1 MKPEREL
8 RGDGLLLR
16 PLGAKDL
23 PRIVEAC
30 SDPLFARWL
39 PWLRGGYTLERA
51 EEFVTDFASSNWE
64 SGQPIWALCFEVDPD
79 SLIGVLDLRDRGQ
92 GEWEIGYWMRPEVRG
107 RGLMITAN
115 HLALNHVFSSLGALR
130 VMHYARVGNT
140 RSRNVA
146 RRLGFVPEGVRRKP
160 VARSGED
167 ATASSGDTP
176 APSGNASATAGNAS
190 APSGNAS
197 ATARETSVV
206 VEVQWQ
212 HSLLKSEWLRQ
223 SWAR

>member
-1 MKPEREL
+1 MSPRLPQQLEKMSAMKPEREL

-160 VARSGED
+160 VVRSGEG
-167 ATASSGDTP
+167 ATVSSGNASAPP
-176 APSGNASATAGNAS
+176 ANASATAG
-190 APSGNAS
+190 
-197 ATARETSVV
+197 ETSVTM
-206 VEVQWQ
+206 EIQWQ
-212 HSLLKSEWLRQ
+212 HSLLRSEWQRQ

>member
-64 SGQPIWALCFEVDPD
+64 SGQPIWALCFEADPD

-115 HLALNHVFSSLGALR
+115 HLALNHVFLSLGALR
-130 VMHYARVGNT
+130 VMHYARLGNT

-160 VARSGED
+160 VVRSGEG
-167 ATASSGDTP
+167 ATVSSGNASAPPANASAPSGDTP
-176 APSGNASATAGNAS
+176 APPANASATAG
-190 APSGNAS
+190 
-197 ATARETSVV
+197 ETSVTM
-206 VEVQWQ
+206 EIQWQ
-212 HSLLKSEWLRQ
+212 HSLLRSEWQRQ

>member
-39 PWLRGGYTLERA
+39 PWLRGRYTLERA

-64 SGQPIWALCFEVDPD
+64 SGQPIWALCFEADPD

-107 RGLMITAN
+107 RGLMIGMELIASDGSREPAAR
-115 HLALNHVFSSLGALR
+115 LCDALITRAFQNGVLLLSCGVSTVRFMPPLTVSFDEIDEVIECLRYSLDEALQ
-130 VMHYARVGNT
+130 GI
-140 RSRNVA
+140 
-146 RRLGFVPEGVRRKP
+146 
-160 VARSGED
+160 D
-167 ATASSGDTP
+167 
-176 APSGNASATAGNAS
+176 
-190 APSGNAS
+190 
-197 ATARETSVV
+197 
-206 VEVQWQ
+206 
-212 HSLLKSEWLRQ
+212 
-223 SWAR
+223 

>member
-64 SGQPIWALCFEVDPD
+64 SGQPIWALCFEEDPD

-167 ATASSGDTP
+167 ATASSGDRPASSGDTP
-176 APSGNASATAGNAS
+176 ASSGNASAQSGNPSATVGGAS
-190 APSGNAS
+190 AG
-197 ATARETSVV
+197 
-206 VEVQWQ
+206 VEIQWQ

>member
-8 RGDGLLLR
+8 RGDGLILR

-64 SGQPIWALCFEVDPD
+64 SGQPIWALCFEADPD

-107 RGLMITAN
+107 RGLMIAAN

-160 VARSGED
+160 VARSGEG
-167 ATASSGDTP
+167 ATVSSGNASAPPANASAPSGDTP
-176 APSGNASATAGNAS
+176 APPANASATAG
-190 APSGNAS
+190 
-197 ATARETSVV
+197 ETSVV

>member
-8 RGDGLLLR
+8 RGDGLILR
-16 PLGAKDL
+16 PLGATDL

-140 RSRNVA
+140 PSRSVA

-160 VARSGED
+160 VVRSGEG
-167 ATASSGDTP
+167 ATA
-176 APSGNASATAGNAS
+176 PSGNAS

-197 ATARETSVV
+197 AQSGNPSATVGGASAG
-206 VEVQWQ
+206 VEIQWQ

>member
-8 RGDGLLLR
+8 RGDGLILR

-64 SGQPIWALCFEVDPD
+64 SGQPIWALCFEADPD

-107 RGLMITAN
+107 RGLMVTAN
-115 HLALNHVFSSLGALR
+115 HLALNHVFLSLGALR

-160 VARSGED
+160 VVRSGEG
-167 ATASSGDTP
+167 ATVSSGNASAPP
-176 APSGNASATAGNAS
+176 ANASATAG
-190 APSGNAS
+190 
-197 ATARETSVV
+197 ETSVTM
-206 VEVQWQ
+206 EIQWQ
-212 HSLLKSEWLRQ
+212 HSLLRSEWQRQ

>member
-8 RGDGLLLR
+8 RGDGLILR

-64 SGQPIWALCFEVDPD
+64 SGQPIWALCFEADPD

-107 RGLMITAN
+107 RGLMVTAN
-115 HLALNHVFSSLGALR
+115 HLALNHVFSSLEALR

-160 VARSGED
+160 VVRSGED
-167 ATASSGDTP
+167 AKASSGDTP
-176 APSGNASATAGNAS
+176 APSGNASATAG
-190 APSGNAS
+190 
-197 ATARETSVV
+197 ETSVV

>member
-8 RGDGLLLR
+8 RGDGLILR

-64 SGQPIWALCFEVDPD
+64 SGQPIWALCFEADPD

-130 VMHYARVGNT
+130 VIHYARQGNT

-176 APSGNASATAGNAS
+176 APSGNASATA
-190 APSGNAS
+190 
-197 ATARETSVV
+197 RETSVV

-223 SWAR
+223 SWVR

>member
-1 MKPEREL
+1 M
-8 RGDGLLLR
+8 
-16 PLGAKDL
+16 
-23 PRIVEAC
+23 
-30 SDPLFARWL
+30 
-39 PWLRGGYTLERA
+39 RGGYTLERA

-64 SGQPIWALCFEVDPD
+64 SGQPIWALCFEADPD

-167 ATASSGDTP
+167 ATASSGDRPASSGDTP
-176 APSGNASATAGNAS
+176 ASSGNALATAG
-190 APSGNAS
+190 
-197 ATARETSVV
+197 ETSVV

-212 HSLLKSEWLRQ
+212 HSLLRSEWQRQ